1 MTDWHVHVG
10 QWNDVYYDPA
20 AVVRALKAAGTDEF
34 WFSSTSSCRYCRES
48 PAARGNP
55 ALMERLPTARELYE
69 FIRGEM
75 NAALAAASECGARV
89 HPLYWVIP
97 EVHFSAETGVSVE
110 IAMSEF
116 PYEGFK
122 LHPRGH
128 PWNLSDKRTL
138 DLAHEVFSY
147 ADEHNLFILIHTGAD
162 LFERPSLFAP
172 LIEAYPR
179 VTVQL
184 AHCRPLD
191 ETLAMLKKYPNVVCD
206 TAFAPEEAVR
216 EIRAAGFGKRIRF
229 GSDFPTT
236 HYLACR
242 PDHDPS
248 EAELTRF
255 LRESYTGI
263 FSAHNF

>member
-1 MTDWHVHVG
+1 MTDWHVHAG
-10 QWNDVYYDPA
+10 QWHGVYYDPA
-20 AVVRALKAAGTDEF
+20 AVVRALKATGTDEF
-34 WFSSTSSCRYCRES
+34 WLSSTSSCRYCRES

-69 FIRGEM
+69 FVRGEM
-75 NAALAAASECGARV
+75 NAALSDAKDCGARA

-122 LHPRGH
+122 LHPRGN
-128 PWNLSDKRTL
+128 PWNLGDPWTL

-162 LFERPSLFAP
+162 LFELPSVFAS

-184 AHCRPLD
+184 AHCRPLGD
-191 ETLAMLKKYPNVVCD
+191 MLAMLEKHPNVVCD
-206 TAFAPEEAVR
+206 TAFASEGAVR
-216 EIRAAGFGKRIRF
+216 EIRAAGFGSRIRF

-242 PDHDPS
+242 PDHNPS

-263 FSAHNF
+263 FPAHNF

>member
-10 QWNDVYYDPA
+10 QWNEVYYDPA
-20 AVVRALKAAGTDEF
+20 AVVRALKAGGMDEF
-34 WFSSTSSCRYCRES
+34 WFSSTSSEIYCKES
-48 PAARGNP
+48 LAIRDRFDMIEAAR
-55 ALMERLPTARELYE
+55 TARELYE

-75 NAALAAASECGARV
+75 NAALSAASECGARV

-110 IAMSEF
+110 SAMSEF

-122 LHPRGH
+122 LHPRGN

-138 DLAHEVFSY
+138 DLAHEVFSF
-147 ADEHNLFILIHTGAD
+147 AERRGLHVLIHAGAD
-162 LFERPSLFAP
+162 TFERPSLFAP

-184 AHCRPLD
+184 AHCRPLGD
-191 ETLAMLKKYPNVVCD
+191 TLAMLKKYPNVVCD
-206 TAFAPEEAVR
+206 TAFVDAETQDKIWE
-216 EIRAAGFGKRIRF
+216 AGFAERIRF
-229 GSDFPTT
+229 GTDFPIT
-236 HYLACR
+236 HYHACR
-242 PDHDPS
+242 PNYNPT

-255 LRESYTGI
+255 LLEFLDAWRQDG
-263 FSAHNF
+263 